1 MPVSSLVTTFFF
13 FFYYFLKA
21 DNDNYKAR
29 FLKRKGED
37 KVLEISDLKAFTRY
51 SVVIIAFTGDVNAA
65 LLEGKASS
73 PVIVS
78 TFEAGLYFFY
88 FIQIKLDSFTLIWQM
103 NEKFEHKMGF

>member
-1 MPVSSLVTTFFF
+1 MTTIFL
-13 FFYYFLKA
+13 FFYFLQV
-21 DNDNYKAR
+21 DNENYKAQ
-29 FLKRKGED
+29 FLKTNEED

-78 TFEAGLYFFY
+78 TFEAGL
-88 FIQIKLDSFTLIWQM
+88 
-103 NEKFEHKMGF
+103 